1 MSATP
6 ALSAGEEWKRY
17 WLLVFACSV
26 GFSFHSVATYSIG
39 LFMTPLSDEFGWSR
53 AQISAG
59 LSVAALLA
67 IPLSPIVGAMI
78 DRWGSRRLAIPGL
91 VLTSVSIAAFGLA
104 SGSVTQWLGLWT
116 GYAILSLGIKST
128 MWTAAISSM
137 FSASRGMA
145 LAVTLSGTAVAQIL
159 SPPITNWLIDT
170 YGWRQAFAWL
180 GFGWGLPA
188 LVLCVLFLF
197 DAHDRRRAAAKTGN
211 PAPVGD
217 LSGLSVAE
225 AVRSRALWQ
234 VAISTLIIMVLTI
247 GFIVH
252 QVPILTEAGVSRERA
267 AWLASLAGVAGITG
281 KLFTGY
287 LLDRFRAN
295 WIGGITMGVTALAFI
310 LLLEP
315 FRSPT
320 AIVIAMLVIG
330 YSSGCKLQICAY
342 LTSRYGGMKNFGKVF
357 GVMSS
362 LIAVGAGVGPVMAGA
377 IHDIA
382 GSYTPMVL
390 AGIPASL
397 VAGVLLLLLGPYP
410 VWKSETATGAQP
422 GSAAGLQRT

>member
-1 MSATP
+1 MSETS
-6 ALSAGEEWKRY
+6 ALSAREEWKAY
-17 WLLVFACSV
+17 WPLVLACSV
-26 GFSFHSVATYSIG
+26 GFSFHSVATYSLG
-39 LFMTPLSDEFGWSR
+39 LFMTPLSNEFGWNR
-53 AQISAG
+53 TQISAG
-59 LSVAALLA
+59 LTVAALLA

-91 VLTSVSIAAFGLA
+91 VLTGGAIAGFGLA
-104 SGSVTQWLGLWT
+104 NGSMTQWLFLWT
-116 GYAILSLGIKST
+116 TYAVLSLGIKST

-137 FSASRGMA
+137 FASSRGMA

-159 SPPITNWLIDT
+159 SPPITHWLIDSL
-170 YGWRQAFAWL
+170 GWRQAFFWL
-180 GFGWGLPA
+180 GVGWAAPA
-188 LVLCVLFLF
+188 LVLCVLFLY
-197 DAHDRRRAAAKTGN
+197 DAHDRRRAAAKAGK
-211 PAPVGD
+211 PSPVGE
-217 LSGLSVAE
+217 LTGLSVAQ

-234 VAISTLIIMVLTI
+234 VAIATLIIMVLTI

-267 AWLASLAGVAGITG
+267 AWLASFAGVAGITG

-295 WIGGITMGVTALAFI
+295 WIGGITMGIAALAFV

-320 AIVIAMLVIG
+320 AILVAMFVIG

-362 LIAVGAGVGPVMAGA
+362 LIAVGAGIGPVLAGA
-377 IHDIA
+377 VHDIS

-390 AGIPASL
+390 AGIPAAL
-397 VAGVLLLLLGPYP
+397 FAGVLLLLLGPYP
-410 VWKSETATGAQP
+410 VWGETPEASPAP
-422 GSAAGLQRT
+422 A

>member
-1 MSATP
+1 MTDNQNLSATQ
-6 ALSAGEEWKRY
+6 EWKAY
-17 WLLVFACSV
+17 WPLVLACSV
-26 GFSFHSVATYSIG
+26 GFSFHSVATYSLG
-39 LFMTPLSDEFGWSR
+39 LFMAPLSNEFGWSR

-59 LSVAALLA
+59 LSLAALLA
-67 IPLSPIVGAMI
+67 IPLSPLVGAMI

-91 VLTSVSIAAFGLA
+91 ILTALSVASFGMA
-104 SGSVTQWLGLWT
+104 NGSMTQWLGLWT
-116 GYAILSLGIKST
+116 AYSVLSLGIKST

-170 YGWRQAFAWL
+170 YSWQQAFYWL
-180 GFGWGLPA
+180 GIGWCAPA
-188 LVLCVLFLF
+188 LILCSLFLF
-197 DAHDRRRAAAKTGN
+197 DAHDRRRAAAKAGR
-211 PAPVGD
+211 AEPVGD
-217 LSGLSVAE
+217 LSGLTVHE
-225 AVRSRALWQ
+225 ALRSRALWQ
-234 VAISTLIIMVLTI
+234 VAISTLIVMVLTI

-252 QVPILTEAGVSRERA
+252 QVPILTESGVSRERA
-267 AWLASLAGVAGITG
+267 SWLASLAGVAGIVG

-295 WIGGITMGVTALAFI
+295 WIGGISLGVLSLAFL

-315 FRSPT
+315 LHSPT
-320 AIVIAMLVIG
+320 TIVIAMLVIG

-362 LIAVGAGVGPVMAGA
+362 LIAMGAGLGPVLAGGV
-377 IHDIA
+377 HDIW
-382 GSYTPMVL
+382 GSYTPMVV
-390 AGIPASL
+390 AGIPASAL
-397 VAGVLLLLLGPYP
+397 AGLLLLLLGPYP
-410 VWKSETATGAQP
+410 VWRDKVAATAPVA
-422 GSAAGLQRT
+422 

>member
-1 MSATP
+1 MSDTP
-6 ALSAGEEWKRY
+6 ALSASEEWKRY
-17 WLLVFACSV
+17 WPLVLAASV

-39 LFMTPLSDEFGWSR
+39 LFMAPLSNEFGWSR

-59 LSVAALLA
+59 LSLAALLA
-67 IPLSPIVGAMI
+67 IPLSPLVGAMI

-91 VLTSVSIAAFGLA
+91 ILTSLSIAGFGLA
-104 SGSVTQWLGLWT
+104 NGSMTQWLGLWT
-116 GYAILSLGIKST
+116 VYSILSLGIKST

-159 SPPITNWLIDT
+159 SPPITNWLIDSFS
-170 YGWRQAFAWL
+170 WQQAFFWL
-180 GFGWGLPA
+180 GIGWGIPA
-188 LVLCVLFLF
+188 LILCSLFLF
-197 DAHDRRRAAAKTGN
+197 DAHDRRRAAAKAGKT
-211 PAPVGD
+211 APVGE
-217 LSGLSVAE
+217 LTGLDVQQAL
-225 AVRSRALWQ
+225 RSRALWQ
-234 VAISTLIIMVLTI
+234 VAISTLIIMILTI

-295 WIGGITMGVTALAFI
+295 WIGGISMGVGALAFT

-315 FRSPT
+315 FRTPT
-320 AIVIAMLVIG
+320 AIVVAMFVIG

-362 LIAVGAGVGPVMAGA
+362 LIAVGAGVGPVLAGA
-377 IHDIA
+377 VHDIS

-390 AGIPASL
+390 AGIPAAL

-410 VWKSETATGAQP
+410 EWEETPQAAETAA
-422 GSAAGLQRT
+422 